1 MIFSSITFIY
11 LFLPV
16 SIAVY
21 YLSHSK
27 LQNIIL
33 LFFSLTFYAWG
44 EPIYILLLLISIL
57 INYFLLFLITE
68 LKIFR
73 KTIFYISIL
82 FNLVILLNYKYL
94 DFLILSL
101 SNLVFVDLSIEP
113 LNQHLPIGVSF
124 FTFQIIS
131 CLVDVYKNNV
141 SFKKNLINFALYVS
155 MFPQLVAGPIVRYHQ
170 INEYILKR
178 SHSLSKFSKGV
189 KTFIVGLF
197 KKVFIANNLGVF
209 VDYIYSQDSGVF
221 SSETLIL
228 CMAVY
233 TLQIYFDF
241 SGYTDMALGLGKI
254 FGFDLPHNFNEPY
267 KSKSISEFWRRWHIS
282 LSNFFKEYVY
292 VPLGGNKLSK
302 LKTYQN
308 LFIVFLFTGLWH
320 GAALTFIFWGFLN
333 FLFIVFEKITNLE
346 EYKRLNFLKRAYFL
360 IAINISWVF
369 FRSENI
375 ESAFIYLKN
384 AFNISNFYLYE
395 FPSHLITN
403 EFIVALLIGFMLVNY
418 KVKRIMIISF
428 LNIKNR
434 LLRQTIN
441 DSLILLIFFISI
453 LKISSDIYAPFI
465 YFRF

>member
-27 LQNIIL
+27 LKNIIL

-57 INYFLLFLITE
+57 INYLLLFLITE

-73 KTIFYISIL
+73 KTVFYISIL
-82 FNLVILLNYKYL
+82 FNLAILLNYKYL
-94 DFLILSL
+94 DFLILFL
-101 SNLVFVDLSIEP
+101 SNLVFFDLSIEP

-170 INEYILKR
+170 INEYIVKR

-189 KTFIVGLF
+189 KIFIVGLF

-209 VDYIYSQDSGVF
+209 VDYIYSQDSGLF
-221 SSETLIL
+221 SSEILIL
-228 CMAVY
+228 CMIAY

-241 SGYTDMALGLGKI
+241 SGYTDMALGIGKI

-292 VPLGGNKLSK
+292 VPLGGNRLSK

-308 LFIVFLFTGLWH
+308 LLIVFLFTGLWH
-320 GAALTFIFWGFLN
+320 GASFTFIFWGFLN
-333 FLFIVFEKITNLE
+333 FLFIVIEKITNLE
-346 EYKRLNFLKRAYFL
+346 GYKGLNFLKRVYFL

-375 ESAFIYLKN
+375 EAAFIYLKN
-384 AFNISNFYLYE
+384 SFNLSNFYINKY
-395 FPSHLITN
+395 PAYLITN
-403 EFIVALLIGFMLVNY
+403 EFIIALFIGLILVNY
-418 KVKRIMIISF
+418 KIKRFIIIKF
-428 LNIKNR
+428 ININNR

-441 DSLILLIFFISI
+441 DLLIISLFFISI
-453 LKISSDIYAPFI
+453 IKITSDTYAPFI